1 MSDRSAQLPLQGI
14 RQVQVLPTPALS
26 RHTVAQNW
34 LPCVNIV
41 QPIVE
46 IILTNPEKVDLPR
59 GFSLF
64 SSLPPALPS
73 SPPSV
78 LPFMIKHFDVYSTP
92 ATFPGT
98 RIQWWK
104 LYFSLILQLSLN
116 LRVVL
121 NLNSDLTTFL
131 PAKREQSQ
139 TSQSLGMSSELGHPQ
154 CCLQTFYWASILC
167 SSWVWGCGQ
176 GNSIS
181 QKVGAT
187 WESLLCFTKQFLA
200 FLFISPVT
208 PSTTYQMATPI
219 GIKSLLIWWV
229 TKTKFFRP

>member
-1 MSDRSAQLPLQGI
+1 M
-14 RQVQVLPTPALS
+14 
-26 RHTVAQNW
+26 AQNW
-34 LPCVNIV
+34 LSCVNIV

-59 GFSLF
+59 SFSLF
-64 SSLPPALPS
+64 SSLPPSLPS

-78 LPFMIKHFDVYSTP
+78 LPFFFPFMIKHFNVYSAP

-104 LYFSLILQLSLN
+104 LYFSLILQLSIN
-116 LRVVL
+116 LRIVL
-121 NLNSDLTTFL
+121 NLKSDLTTFL

-167 SSWVWGCGQ
+167 SSWVWGYGQ